1 MRLIHHQQQRLEN
14 IILRGEIHA
23 YDDKEQYEA
32 YKHIW
37 ERAGFNLLFAMEI
50 DGVINAVYT
59 RATKIKGVE

>member
-37 ERAGFNLLFAMEI
+37 EKAGFKQLYMFNML
-50 DGVINAVYT
+50 GTINVAYVRLT
-59 RATKIKGVE
+59 EIKGAK